1 MKRLMPETD
10 VGDTQCSEQL
20 ADVSVPQI
28 ADRIVEVVTDPR
40 ERIPERAIAQ
50 IVNMSRHTQ
59 WWRRS
64 SRILS
69 SPQQVANAQE
79 AKIVSRQDPS
89 VNKS

>member
-10 VGDTQCSEQL
+10 VDDTQCSEQL

-28 ADRIVEVVTDPR
+28 ADRIVEVATALRGSESQNEPPHRSSTCRDTHSG
-40 ERIPERAIAQ
+40 RA
-50 IVNMSRHTQ
+50 
-59 WWRRS
+59 

-89 VNKS
+89 VNQ